1 MRLVCEPPAAAQ
13 SLFASCLSCTLKR
26 ADSLTELIIRT
37 WSEDWNMWLPEVHPD
52 DARKPAAQCF
62 YLTLVFLLS
71 VEKRRIA
78 LTQSDSAS
86 SVQLHTS
93 ELWSGLRPGLALV
106 WSFWTFWQIKNI
118 YITLK
123 IWVLTLIF
131 IFAALDIF
139 VYFIAH
145 SLIIVNKQKH
155 VRMLG
160 LKNPADHVKIS
171 ETQESLGF
179 MS

>member
-1 MRLVCEPPAAAQ
+1 MSANSHFHFC
-13 SLFASCLSCTLKR
+13 CTR
-26 ADSLTELIIRT
+26 
-37 WSEDWNMWLPEVHPD
+37 H
-52 DARKPAAQCF
+52 
-62 YLTLVFLLS
+62 
-71 VEKRRIA
+71 
-78 LTQSDSAS
+78 
-86 SVQLHTS
+86 
-93 ELWSGLRPGLALV
+93 
-106 WSFWTFWQIKNI
+106 
-118 YITLK
+118 
-123 IWVLTLIF
+123 
-131 IFAALDIF
+131 F